1 MLNIRTEYRPLSGI
15 LFKLW
20 DHNIET
26 IRMNKSNLS
35 LNPTCTHTPKKNTTA
50 KQLSPWFKP
59 NKTITLLHHFLP
71 TPPPYTQE
79 KRQRTNIERQNP
91 SFTVFLALHPFRE
104 THHGHFPRC
113 SIVTLQFSWFKSMS
127 FSCFCGLQFLSFM
140 FIYIYAYIIYN
151 IYIYIIL

>member
-1 MLNIRTEYRPLSGI
+1 MMLIYE
-15 LFKLW
+15 
-20 DHNIET
+20 IERKKCST
-26 IRMNKSNLS
+26 LEPNTGHFRAFYSSCEIIISKQSIWTNQTSAS
-35 LNPTCTHTPKKNTTA
+35 TPHPHTHKNTTA
-50 KQLSPWFKP
+50 KQLSRWFKP

-113 SIVTLQFSWFKSMS
+113 SIVTSQFSWFKSVS
-127 FSCFCGLQFLSFM
+127 FSCFCGLLFLSFM
-140 FIYIYAYIIYN
+140 FIYIYMHI
-151 IYIYIIL
+151 